1 MKLECIFNS
10 SHKVSSQIIEG
21 RAGAGYNI
29 MTVEKVINI
38 QEEPGIL
45 VGLIG
50 EVQVSEALV
59 FKMFIRF
66 TISGAVPKN
75 IHIKCRCQFA
85 ACIVE
90 AAVKLNAA
98 IVIMPFII
106 VLGGLSFSG

>member
-1 MKLECIFNS
+1 MKLECIFNA

-50 EVQVSEALV
+50 EVQVGEALV

-66 TISGAVPKN
+66 TISSAVPKD

-106 VLGGLSFSG
+106 VLSGLSFSG